1 MSLVPGF
8 YNHFYQLGKFLSVFI
23 YIAGLWRLETGQQ
36 PTVKSGVRPPTQSN
50 LLLFADCDCY
60 TVLSSQFSQLFSL
73 LIKAELSETSLR
85 PHSDCRPGLTGG
97 DGVVEG
103 RLGHQRLPG
112 KTGPRDGHT
121 SSTPSNVKGAAGPH
135 CQSWDCGTESQPR
148 PGKREIE
155 IEISDGQWANQRYP
169 QGYLGTGNPEWSFYL
184 VAGRTS
190 QVNSTLTR
198 TAFQLVSFL

>member
-1 MSLVPGF
+1 M
-8 YNHFYQLGKFLSVFI
+8 
-23 YIAGLWRLETGQQ
+23 
-36 PTVKSGVRPPTQSN
+36 
-50 LLLFADCDCY
+50 
-60 TVLSSQFSQLFSL
+60 

-155 IEISDGQWANQRYP
+155 IEISDGQ
-169 QGYLGTGNPEWSFYL
+169 
-184 VAGRTS
+184 
-190 QVNSTLTR
+190 
-198 TAFQLVSFL
+198 